1 MAYELAKRVRQQLGG
16 RVVVVGD
23 EAVLEYRA
31 F

>member
-16 RVVVVGD
+16 RGLVVGD
-23 EAVLEYRA
+23 EAVLEWA